1 VEVSV
6 DPEIV
11 GALIG
16 PLLTAGLAAL
26 AVGLKEWWR
35 RRESADQRHETLQ
48 QAAAEVAFI
57 DAWLTAYAKIATEAE
72 QRERAPRALTDLE
85 RSYATMTASHLA
97 AATATR
103 ARTAADLLGRILLL
117 RLQRPGAKVLRVF
130 YYLFAV
136 LGFLFVLAGM
146 STSIRREGEGLAFV
160 ILVGMVFTLMSF
172 SPTIL
177 FYALTRLADRPRR
190 TTESVAGPPPLGPPP
205 PGPPPSGPP
214 VPPAWEDHSY
224 PGPVPGSPGQ
234 VGAGYHPP
242 AG

>member
-6 DPEIV
+6 DPEIL

-26 AVGLKEWWR
+26 AVGFKEWRR

-48 QAAAEVAFI
+48 QATAEVAFI

-72 QRERAPRALTDLE
+72 QRERAPRALADLE
-85 RSYATMTASHLA
+85 RSYAAMTASNQA
-97 AATATR
+97 AAAAPR
-103 ARTAADLLGRILLL
+103 ARTAADLLSQILLRRL
-117 RLQRPGAKVLRVF
+117 RRPRAKVLRVF

-136 LGFLFVLAGM
+136 LGFLFILAGM
-146 STSIRREGEGLAFV
+146 STSIRREGESLAFV

-172 SPTIL
+172 SPAIL
-177 FYALTRLADRPRR
+177 FYALARLADRPRR
-190 TTESVAGPPPLGPPP
+190 IPGPVADPP
-205 PGPPPSGPP
+205 PGPPVPP
-214 VPPAWEDHSY
+214 VWVDHSY
-224 PGPVPGSPGQ
+224 PGPMPSSLGQ